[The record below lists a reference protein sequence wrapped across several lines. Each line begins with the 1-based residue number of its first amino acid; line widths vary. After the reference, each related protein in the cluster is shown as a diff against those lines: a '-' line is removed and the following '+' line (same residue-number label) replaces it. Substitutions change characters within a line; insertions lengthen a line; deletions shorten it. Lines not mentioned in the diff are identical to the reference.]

1 MTLTVTLT
9 AHSKNKFLETFAQY
23 EVPKEYADPI
33 FNYLVHGYHPG
44 SFWHSVFANDFMSAI
59 GRSHPANTVASLK
72 KAVSWVMNYMVN
84 GATHG
89 SYEIVDEWLKKT
101 PEDRREYL
109 EAMGLV
115 YTEKQ
120 EIVMILKEVPTYE
133 PHLW

>member
-1 MTLTVTLT
+1 MKLSV
-9 AHSKNKFLETFAQY
+9 HSKNRMMGTFSQY

-33 FNYLVHGYHPG
+33 FNYLVHGFHPG
-44 SFWHSVFANDFMSAI
+44 SFWNSVFANDFMSAI

-120 EIVMILKEVPTYE
+120 EIVMILKEVPTHE
-133 PHLW
+133 VHLW